1 MILTYNEWRPISVSY
16 SHKAVMFRDPC
27 RPYRKLNYRQSIMAR
42 MFRLANLSQQTGRVF
57 SASVAAVL
65 AGLCVLGSAAPAL
78 AGSASAWAANDH
90 ARVRLISAVD
100 ATGSAETLRL
110 GVEFRLAPQW
120 KIYWRAP
127 GDAGYPPTID
137 WTGSVNLA
145 QAELAW
151 PVPRRY
157 SIFGLNTY
165 VYQDSVVLPLSVK
178 PQQAGAPLALRAH
191 VNYLLCDQICIP
203 YEADL
208 DFALPGGEAKPTELA
223 ADIDRFQAQVPR
235 KVSGPGDA
243 SGIAVERAALT
254 PQSATLP
261 GPGADR
267 GTLEVLA
274 RSATPF
280 TAPDLL
286 VEGPNQLSFGVP
298 QVDLSDGGR
307 LALLRVPVGV
317 ASKAAM
323 PQDPTLTLTL
333 FDGSRAIEQNVTAV
347 TGVGSA
353 AAQTATLLRILTLA
367 LLGGFILNIM
377 PCVLPVLSIKLMSAV
392 AQSGRSVRH
401 VRASFLATAGG
412 IVASILVLG
421 GVVATFKVAGMA
433 VGWGVQFQQ
442 PVFLAAMALVVTLF
456 AANLWGLFSIGLP
469 RAVGDAAGRTH
480 DGQSLS
486 GDFATGVFAT
496 LLATPCSAPFLGT
509 AIGFALTRGAGE
521 ILAVF
526 AALGIGLALPYL
538 AVAAAPA
545 LARLLPRPGAWMIV
559 LRTILGIVLAS
570 TAAWLI
576 MVLSVQVGWAVASGI
591 AAILVALVLVL
602 AVSRYFAPMRGM
614 RAATLATVLVLAG
627 AALVLSRYAALA
639 PRDEARSASTAWRP
653 FDRVAIFNAVA
664 EGKVVLVD
672 VTADWCITCQANKA
686 LVLDRGAVRQRIE
699 SGEVLALRADW
710 TRPDKAIAAY
720 LASFGRYG
728 IPFNA
733 VYGPG
738 APAGVPLPELLR
750 SEDVLAAM
758 DRAAKPS
765 PDPTAGH

>member
-1 MILTYNEWRPISVSY
+1 
-16 SHKAVMFRDPC
+16 
-27 RPYRKLNYRQSIMAR
+27 MA
-42 MFRLANLSQQTGRVF
+42 TVF
-57 SASVAAVL
+57 FAAVAAAL
-65 AGLCVLGSAAPAL
+65 TMLGTVSFPAL
-78 AGSASAWAANDH
+78 ADSESAWAVNDH

-100 ATGSAETLRL
+100 ATGTAETLRL

-137 WTGSVNLA
+137 WQGSANLA
-145 QAELAW
+145 RAELAW

-165 VYQDSVVLPLSVK
+165 VYQDTVVLPITIE
-178 PQQAGAPLALRAH
+178 PQRTGAPLALRAH
-191 VNYLLCDQICIP
+191 LNYLLCDQICIP

-208 DFALPGGEAKPTELA
+208 SLDLPPGEARPTELA
-223 ADIDRFQAQVPR
+223 HVIDRFQAQVPR
-235 KVSGPGDA
+235 KA
-243 SGIAVERAALT
+243 SEPEGALGLTVERAVLT
-254 PQSATLP
+254 PES
-261 GPGADR
+261 GAPPAGVDR
-267 GTLEVLA
+267 ATLEVLA

-280 TAPDLL
+280 AKPDLL
-286 VEGPNQLSFGVP
+286 VEGPNQLTFGIP
-298 QVDLSDGGR
+298 RVDLSDGGK

-317 ASKAAM
+317 ASNAAL
-323 PQDPTLTLTL
+323 PEDTRLTLTL
-333 FDGSRAIEQNVTAV
+333 IDGPRSIEQDVTAV
-347 TGVGSA
+347 TGPGSA
-353 AAQTATLLRILTLA
+353 AAKTTTLLRILALA
-367 LLGGFILNIM
+367 LLGGFILNFM

-392 AQSGRSVRH
+392 AQSGRGTRH
-401 VRASFLATAGG
+401 VRASFLATAAG
-412 IVASILVLG
+412 IVASILALG
-421 GVVATFKVAGMA
+421 GAVVALKAAGTA

-456 AANLWGLFSIGLP
+456 AANLWGLFTIGLP
-469 RAVGDAAGRTH
+469 RAIGNAAGRSQA
-480 DGQSLS
+480 GQKLS

-538 AVAAAPA
+538 AVAAVPV
-545 LARLLPRPGAWMIV
+545 LARLLPRPGAWMV
-559 LRTILGIVLAS
+559 GLRAILGVVLAA

-576 MVLSVQVGWAVASGI
+576 SVLSVQVGWAVALGI
-591 AAILVALVLVL
+591 AAILVAVILVL
-602 AVSRYFAPMRGM
+602 AVSRRAPPLRGL
-614 RAATLATVLVLAG
+614 RAATLATVLVLIG
-627 AALVLSRYAALA
+627 AALVLTAYAGMA
-639 PRDEARSASTAWRP
+639 PRGEAQPTASAVWRP
-653 FDRVAIFNAVA
+653 FDRVQIFNAVA

-686 LVLDRGAVRQRIE
+686 LVLDRGVLRKRIE

-720 LASFGRYG
+720 LAGFGRYG

-738 APAGVPLPELLR
+738 APAGIPLPELLR
-750 SEDVLAAM
+750 TDDVLAAL
-758 DRAAKPS
+758 DKAAKS
-765 PDPTAGH
+765 PPDTAAGG